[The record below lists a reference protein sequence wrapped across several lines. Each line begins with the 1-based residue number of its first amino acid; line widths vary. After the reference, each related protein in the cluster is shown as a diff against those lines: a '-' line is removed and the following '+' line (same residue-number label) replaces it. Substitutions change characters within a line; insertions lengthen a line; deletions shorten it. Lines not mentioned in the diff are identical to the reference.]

1 MRKFKCTWLMTNKGR
16 VARRISL
23 PRTHLPHTRHILD
36 DPTALQSPSLS
47 RDSPFTSLAQWLTIS
62 HKTASRDSQKRENK
76 LPPSAVTAMHWR
88 RQSSLRIRGRGDRA
102 AARNNCTLK
111 KNTRPS
117 LETSCPSQQPGLRT
131 GPEACSPHKLAC
143 RPQYGCA
150 GCPLGSWPRG
160 AEPLGGG

>member
-1 MRKFKCTWLMTNKGR
+1 MTNRGR

-111 KNTRPS
+111 KKHSSNTGNIMSKSTARPS
-117 LETSCPSQQPGLRT
+117 HRSRSLLTSQVGL
-131 GPEACSPHKLAC
+131 SPPVRMRRLSVGQLATRC
-143 RPQYGCA
+143 RAVGRRVVGTVQV
-150 GCPLGSWPRG
+150 
-160 AEPLGGG
+160 